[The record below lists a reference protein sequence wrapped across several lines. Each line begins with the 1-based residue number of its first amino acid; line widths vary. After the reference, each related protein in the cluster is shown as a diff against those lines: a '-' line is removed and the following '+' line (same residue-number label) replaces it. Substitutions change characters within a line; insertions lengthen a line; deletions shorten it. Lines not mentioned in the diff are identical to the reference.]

1 MDEIMQFFDQSTF
14 AMLLTIYL
22 LVRFDGTIKNL
33 NESISELKI
42 EIAKLQ
48 TDCKLRNKNDE
59 E

>member
-1 MDEIMQFFDQSTF
+1 MDEIMQYFDQSTF

-22 LVRFDGTIKNL
+22 LVKFDKTINAL
-33 NESISELKI
+33 NQSITDLKL

-48 TDCKLRNKNDE
+48 SECKVRNKKDE

>member
-1 MDEIMQFFDQSTF
+1 MDEIMQYFDQSTF

-22 LVRFDGTIKNL
+22 LVKFDKTINQL
-33 NESISELKI
+33 NQSIAELKI

-48 TDCKLRNKNDE
+48 SDCKLRNKKDE

>member
-1 MDEIMQFFDQSTF
+1 MDEIMQYFDQSTF

-22 LVRFDGTIKNL
+22 LVRFDKTINAL
-33 NESISELKI
+33 NQSISELKI

-48 TDCKLRNKNDE
+48 SECKVKNKKDE

>member
-1 MDEIMQFFDQSTF
+1 MDEIMQYFDQSTF

-22 LVRFDGTIKNL
+22 LVKFDKTINAL
-33 NESISELKI
+33 NQSISDLKI

-48 TDCKLRNKNDE
+48 SECKVNNKKDE

>member
-1 MDEIMQFFDQSTF
+1 MDEIMQYFDQSTF

-22 LVRFDGTIKNL
+22 LVKFDKTINQL
-33 NESISELKI
+33 NQSIADLKI

-48 TDCKLRNKNDE
+48 SDCKIRNKKDE

>member
-1 MDEIMQFFDQSTF
+1 MDEIMQYFDQSTF

-22 LVRFDGTIKNL
+22 LVKFDKTINQL
-33 NESISELKI
+33 NQSIADLKI

-48 TDCKLRNKNDE
+48 SDCKLRNKKDE

>member
-1 MDEIMQFFDQSTF
+1 MDEIMQYFDQSTF

-22 LVRFDGTIKNL
+22 LVKFDKTINAL
-33 NESISELKI
+33 NTSISELKI

-48 TDCKLRNKNDE
+48 SECKVKNKKDE

>member
-1 MDEIMQFFDQSTF
+1 MDEIMQYFDQSTF

-22 LVRFDGTIKNL
+22 LVKFDKTINAL
-33 NESISELKI
+33 NQSISELKL

-48 TDCKLRNKNDE
+48 SECKVRNKKDE

>member
-1 MDEIMQFFDQSTF
+1 MDEIMQYFDQSTF

-22 LVRFDGTIKNL
+22 LVKFDKTINAL
-33 NESISELKI
+33 NQSISDLKI

-48 TDCKLRNKNDE
+48 SDCKLRNKKDE

>member
-1 MDEIMQFFDQSTF
+1 MDEIMQYFDQSTF

-22 LVRFDGTIKNL
+22 LVKFDKTINSL
-33 NESISELKI
+33 NQSISELKI

-48 TDCKLRNKNDE
+48 SECKVKNKKDE

>member
-1 MDEIMQFFDQSTF
+1 MDEIMQYFDQSTF

-22 LVRFDGTIKNL
+22 LVRFEKTIQTL
-33 NESISELKI
+33 NQSLNELKI

-48 TDCKLRNKNDE
+48 TNCKKVSE

>member
-1 MDEIMQFFDQSTF
+1 MDEIMQYFDQSTF

-22 LVRFDGTIKNL
+22 LVKFDKTINQL
-33 NESISELKI
+33 NQSIADLKI

-48 TDCKLRNKNDE
+48 SDCKVRNKKDE

>member
-1 MDEIMQFFDQSTF
+1 MDEIMQYFDQSTF

-22 LVRFDGTIKNL
+22 LVKFDKTINQL
-33 NESISELKI
+33 NQSIAELKI

-48 TDCKLRNKNDE
+48 SDCKIRNKKDE

>member
-1 MDEIMQFFDQSTF
+1 MDEIMQYFDQSTF

-22 LVRFDGTIKNL
+22 LVKFDKTINAL
-33 NESISELKI
+33 NQSIAELKI

-48 TDCKLRNKNDE
+48 SECKVRNKKGE

>member
-1 MDEIMQFFDQSTF
+1 MDEIMQYFDQSTF

-22 LVRFDGTIKNL
+22 LVKFDKTINAL
-33 NESISELKI
+33 NQSISELKI

-48 TDCKLRNKNDE
+48 SECKVKSKKDE

>member
-1 MDEIMQFFDQSTF
+1 MDEIMQYFDQSTF

-22 LVRFDGTIKNL
+22 LVKFDKTINAL
-33 NESISELKI
+33 NQSISDLKI

-48 TDCKLRNKNDE
+48 SECKVKNKKDE

>member
-14 AMLLTIYL
+14 AMLLTIFL
-22 LVRFDGTIKNL
+22 LVRFDGTIKTL
-33 NESISELKI
+33 NESINDLKI

-48 TDCKLRNKNDE
+48 TNCKLNNNKGE

>member
-1 MDEIMQFFDQSTF
+1 MDEIMQYFDQSTF

-22 LVRFDGTIKNL
+22 LVKFDKTINAL
-33 NESISELKI
+33 NQSISELKI

-48 TDCKLRNKNDE
+48 SECKVKNKKDE

>member
-1 MDEIMQFFDQSTF
+1 MDEIMQYFDQSTF

-22 LVRFDGTIKNL
+22 LVKFDKTINAL
-33 NESISELKI
+33 NQSISELKI

-48 TDCKLRNKNDE
+48 SDCKIRNKKDE

>member
-1 MDEIMQFFDQSTF
+1 MDEIMQYFDQSTF

-22 LVRFDGTIKNL
+22 LVKFDKTINQL
-33 NESISELKI
+33 NQSIAELKI

-48 TDCKLRNKNDE
+48 SDYKIRNKKDE

>member
-1 MDEIMQFFDQSTF
+1 MDEVMQYLDQSTF
-14 AMLLTIYL
+14 AMLLAIYL

-33 NESISELKI
+33 NESINELKV

-48 TDCKLRNKNDE
+48 TDCRLRNKKDE

>member
-1 MDEIMQFFDQSTF
+1 MDEIMQYFDQSTF

-22 LVRFDGTIKNL
+22 LVKFDKTINAL
-33 NESISELKI
+33 NQSISELKI

-48 TDCKLRNKNDE
+48 SECKVRNKKDE